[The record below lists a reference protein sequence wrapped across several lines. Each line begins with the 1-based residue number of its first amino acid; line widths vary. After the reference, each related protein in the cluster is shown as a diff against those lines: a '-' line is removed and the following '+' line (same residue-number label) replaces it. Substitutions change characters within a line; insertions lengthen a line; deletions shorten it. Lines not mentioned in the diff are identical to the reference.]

1 VSRPQ
6 RERSPAFRPDTCLTR
21 TFLLHVLRPPEPA
34 DDDDKDGTVLSAR
47 EPRRSRSAAVAPSE
61 TSGTRE
67 PSEKALSEQS
77 LEHPDER
84 QVGLDTDRS
93 FVLYPVG
100 KATIPAF
107 DEYRSGSECALVTEE
122 KEEKDRLKTRLH
134 EVILHVLRKRPK
146 LGYFQVLPSVDSEN
160 RRTNEFLQGYHD
172 IISVLVLTMAPSES
186 DDLERLESAA
196 EKLSLHRLRDAMGPG
211 LEPLLG
217 MLRWDLYS
225 SLFLLDSCAL
235 QVNEATI
242 ADCGPRIRQ
251 HAKGSGTLAILCAFQ
266 CLNRILS

>member
-1 VSRPQ
+1 MSASQ
-6 RERSPAFRPDTCLTR
+6 RERSPAFRPDTYLTR

-47 EPRRSRSAAVAPSE
+47 ESRRSRSAAVARSE
-61 TSGTRE
+61 TSGAGE
-67 PSEKALSEQS
+67 PSEKALPERSS
-77 LEHPDER
+77 EHPDER

-100 KATIPAF
+100 NATIPAF
-107 DEYRSGSECALVTEE
+107 DEDRTSSKSALVTEE

-146 LGYFQVLPSVDSEN
+146 LGYFQVLSSVASKN
-160 RRTNEFLQGYHD
+160 RRNNEFLQGYHD

-186 DDLERLESAA
+186 DDIERLESAA

-217 MLRWDLYS
+217 MLRWDLYL
-225 SLFLLDSCAL
+225 SLFLLGSCAI

-242 ADCGPRIRQ
+242 TDRRPRIRQ
-251 HAKGSGTLAILCAFQ
+251 HAQGSGTLAILRAFQ
-266 CLNRILS
+266 CPNCVLS